1 MKYVDFR
8 KFTEANGACPVYL
21 MEGDDGYFREKGEEL
36 LKDKFLGEPTLDYVA
51 FDGGALK
58 GENIRTLT
66 DAWQSYPFLGPKRFV
81 KVTEFYPT
89 EKEFDAYLK
98 KYFQKPPKDGLLL
111 ISNSGKG
118 KAGAA
123 ALSKA
128 EGVVYVDCN
137 RSDEETVK
145 KWIYLTCKKA
155 GVFIDSITCGLLAAY
170 CVCDMSRIAKET
182 EKLLL
187 LCEATGQTRIVDET
201 VKENVYPD
209 AEYKI
214 YELAGAIQARNYTGY
229 IKILQDL
236 SAKNFDAV
244 SLLSSLASAFK
255 TVYDVSRAKGTDR
268 EAAIALG
275 IKEYA
280 VKKNRA
286 LAAKMGADEI
296 LSTYEHLYQTI
307 CQIKCGEVTPQSA
320 LKMTT
325 AHLFFS

>member
-1 MKYVDFR
+1 M
-8 KFTEANGACPVYL
+8 GL
-21 MEGDDGYFREKGEEL
+21 IEEIERRRTFAVISHPDAG
-36 LKDKFLGEPTLDYVA
+36 KTTL
-51 FDGGALK
+51 
-58 GENIRTLT
+58 
-66 DAWQSYPFLGPKRFV
+66 
-81 KVTEFYPT
+81 
-89 EKEFDAYLK
+89 
-98 KYFQKPPKDGLLL
+98 
-111 ISNSGKG
+111 
-118 KAGAA
+118 
-123 ALSKA
+123 
-128 EGVVYVDCN
+128 
-137 RSDEETVK
+137 
-145 KWIYLTCKKA
+145 
-155 GVFIDSITCGLLAAY
+155 
-170 CVCDMSRIAKET
+170 T

-187 LCEATGQTRIVDET
+187 LCEATGQTRIVDEP